1 MSASDP
7 AAAAAPEVRAR
18 FVVVEGVRLHVA
30 DYGGSGPALLAVHG
44 TGFCARLFDVL
55 APHLT
60 PHFHLLALDRRGHG
74 DSDRPA
80 AGYQLDDFAEEIA
93 GVVTA
98 LDIAG
103 AAALGHS
110 AGGTALA
117 MAEGRHRGCFR
128 RIAMVDPI
136 MFAARTAG
144 AGVRAVA
151 ASMAERTARRRD
163 EWPSVAAMRE
173 SLSGRPPFDTWSAA
187 ALDAYVRHAAA
198 PRADGSVALKCPP
211 AIEAKMYG
219 HNGHL
224 DVFAELAPVTVPVL
238 VLRGERT
245 DRFPRENAERGVAA
259 MRAGRLTELPGLSH
273 FAPMEDPAAVAR
285 AVLPFLLER

>member
-1 MSASDP
+1 VSPSDP

-18 FVVVEGVRLHVA
+18 FVVVDGVRLHVA
-30 DYGGSGPALLAVHG
+30 DYGGTGPPLLAVHG
-44 TGFCARLFDVL
+44 TGFCARLFDPL
-55 APHLT
+55 ASYLT

-74 DSDRPA
+74 DSDKPA
-80 AGYQLDDFAEEIA
+80 GGYQLADFAEEIA
-93 GVVTA
+93 GVVAA
-98 LDIAG
+98 LEIRG
-103 AAALGHS
+103 ALALGHS

-117 MAEGRHRGCFR
+117 MAEGRHRGCFS

-136 MFAARTAG
+136 MFAARTA
-144 AGVRAVA
+144 AVGVRAVA

-163 EWPSVAAMRE
+163 EWPSAEAMRE
-173 SLSGRPPFDTWSAA
+173 GLGGRPPYDTWSAA
-187 ALDAYVRHAAA
+187 ALAAFVRHGATA
-198 PRADGSVALKCPP
+198 RADGSVALKCPP
-211 AIEAKMYG
+211 AIEALMYG

-259 MRAGRLTELPGLSH
+259 MRAARLAELPGLSH

-285 AVLPFLLER
+285 AVLPFLLEG

>member
-1 MSASDP
+1 VSAPDP

-18 FVVVEGVRLHVA
+18 FVVVDGVRLHVA
-30 DYGGSGPALLAVHG
+30 DYGGAGPPLLAVHG

-55 APHLT
+55 APYLT
-60 PHFHLLALDRRGHG
+60 PHVHLLALDRRGHG
-74 DSDRPA
+74 DSDKPET
-80 AGYQLDDFAEEIA
+80 GYQLVDFAEEIA

-98 LDIAG
+98 LG
-103 AAALGHS
+103 LPGVAALGHS

-117 MAEGRHRGCFR
+117 MAEGRHRGCVS

-136 MFAARTAG
+136 MFAARAAA

-151 ASMAERTARRRD
+151 ASLAERTAKRRG
-163 EWPSVAAMRE
+163 EWPSAAAMRG
-173 SLSGRPPFDTWSAA
+173 SLAARPPFDTWSAA

-198 PRADGSVALKCPP
+198 PGPGGTVALKCPP
-211 AIEAKMYG
+211 ALEAKMYG
-219 HNGHL
+219 HDADL

-238 VLRGERT
+238 VVRGERT
-245 DRFPRENAERGVAA
+245 DRFPRESAERGVAA
-259 MRAGRLTELPGLSH
+259 MRGGRLVELAGLSH
-273 FAPMEDPAAVAR
+273 FAPMEDPAAVAG